1 MELYNTSDKNKY
13 EVNIPSGTGE
23 YYSTCPACSHN
34 RKPINQ
40 KKRCFSWNRT
50 KEVGHCY
57 HCGSSFVEFKE
68 SERLNNSTT
77 KPIRLSTRHTPTHIN
92 NSTPQP
98 INFIDQKYLIDSLG
112 LDSNFGNFLIS
123 VFKFD
128 EVKQILDDYLLGMT
142 KDGSV
147 IYWYIDKENRIRSG
161 KIMQYDPITGKRI
174 KNTSAPISWV
184 HTLLKKQG
192 KLDNDWEFSRCLFG
206 EHLLEK
212 YPQKDVM
219 LLEGEKTAVICS
231 MYFPENICLATG
243 GSEMLSKSVC
253 EALRARKVLV
263 IADCDKVIEWKQKT
277 MEINHSLR
285 LNLKPYDKLNQLLTD
300 EQKEMKWDL
309 ADYFLKGT
317 I

>member
-77 KPIRLSTRHTPTHIN
+77 KPIRLSTRHTPTHLN

-161 KIMQYDPITGKRI
+161 KIMQYDKETGKRV
-174 KNTSAPISWV
+174 KSEMTSISWV
-184 HTLLKKQG
+184 HSKMKKNNQ
-192 KLDNDWEFSRCLFG
+192 LPEDWNFTRCLFG
-206 EHLLEK
+206 EHLLKEN
-212 YPQKDVM
+212 PNANICLV
-219 LLEGEKTAVICS
+219 ESEKTAIIASVYMPNEIW
-231 MYFPENICLATG
+231 LATG
-243 GSEMLSKSVC
+243 GLNMFNEGVC
-253 EALRARKVLV
+253 RELKGRKVIIFPDLG
-263 IADCDKVIEWKQKT
+263 ATQQWREKAA
-277 MEINHSLR
+277 EISKNVGCKMVV
-285 LNLKPYDKLNQLLTD
+285 NEKLEELSSE
-300 EQKEMKWDL
+300 EQKKQGLDIGDFLL
-309 ADYFLKGT
+309 ASE